1 MFIWFQRN
9 LCLLI
14 ITGFFISCGKTTTPP
29 IPHFPIGSE
38 YPNICGTDKGFIMIW
53 YEGDK
58 HLVMSEFTGENWI
71 PKDTVV
77 SSERFFKNWADL
89 PQIFH
94 IGGDTIALS
103 WLEMSGEKTY
113 DYNVKVAMSV
123 DRGKTWS
130 DPVIPHRDGTKG
142 EHGFVSFFK
151 YLGKTG
157 IIWLD
162 SRAIMANDYNLS
174 PKGMRLYMSTI
185 NSSGNLGPEIM
196 LDDMVCECCPTSAV
210 NTIEG
215 PLIAYRD
222 RSIDEV
228 RNIQLSLINDTRLQ
242 YPVSEDGWIIPGC
255 PVNGPKMAVN
265 GDKVAI
271 VWYTAPN
278 YESKVNM
285 AFSKD
290 GGLSF
295 GTPIKID
302 NGYAIGR
309 VDVIWLDKE
318 NVIVSW
324 IEDKSGNG
332 ELILKSLN
340 AEYGSVLFQTS
351 FPINSGRGS
360 GYPKLAKTN
369 DQIFIT
375 WTKTG
380 KKTVIRSEWI
390 PVNKIFQ

>member
-1 MFIWFQRN
+1 MIGRFTRN
-9 LCLLI
+9 LFLLI
-14 ITGFFISCGKTTTPP
+14 ITGFFISCGKTTTGP
-29 IPHFPIGSE
+29 IPFSPIGSA
-38 YPNICGTDKGFIMIW
+38 YPNICETDRGFMMIW

-58 HLVMSEFTGENWI
+58 HIVMSEFTGEKWT

-94 IGGDTIALS
+94 IGNDTFALS
-103 WLEMSGEKTY
+103 WLEMSGERTY
-113 DYNVKVAMSV
+113 DYDVKVAMSV

-130 DPVIPHRDGTKG
+130 GPVIPHRDGVKG

-151 YLGKTG
+151 YLGETG
-157 IIWLD
+157 LIWLD
-162 SRAIMANDYNLS
+162 SRAMVLS
-174 PKGMRLYMSTI
+174 DVSLSSGGMRLYASTI
-185 NSSGNLGPEIM
+185 NPNGNLGPEIM

-222 RSIDEV
+222 RSMDEV
-228 RNIQLSLINDTRLQ
+228 RNIQLAFVNGTRLQ
-242 YPVSEDGWIIPGC
+242 YPINEDGWVIPGC

-271 VWYTAPN
+271 AWYTAPN
-278 YESKVNM
+278 NEPKVNM

-290 GGLSF
+290 GGISF
-295 GTPIKID
+295 GNPIQID

-309 VDVIWLDKE
+309 VDVLWLDKE
-318 NVIVSW
+318 SVIVSW
-324 IEDKSGNG
+324 LEEKSDNG

-340 AEYGSVLFQTS
+340 AENGSISFQTS

-360 GYPKLAKTN
+360 GYPKLAKT
-369 DQIFIT
+369 DDRVFIT

-380 KKTVIRSEWI
+380 KESGIQSEWI
-390 PVNKIFQ
+390 PVSKIL

>member
-1 MFIWFQRN
+1 
-9 LCLLI
+9 
-14 ITGFFISCGKTTTPP
+14 
-29 IPHFPIGSE
+29 
-38 YPNICGTDKGFIMIW
+38 MIW

-58 HLVMSEFTGENWI
+58 HIVMSEFTGEKWT

-77 SSERFFKNWADL
+77 SSELFFKNWADL
-89 PQIFH
+89 PQIYYV
-94 IGGDTIALS
+94 GSDTIALS
-103 WLEMSGEKTY
+103 WLEMSGKRTY
-113 DYNVKVAMSV
+113 DYDIKVAMSV

-130 DPVIPHRDGTKG
+130 DPVIPHRDGIKG

-151 YLGKTG
+151 YLGETG

-162 SRAIMANDYNLS
+162 SRAMMNSDHNSS
-174 PKGMRLYMSTI
+174 PGGMRLYASTI
-185 NSSGNLGPEIM
+185 DPNGNLGPEIM

-222 RSIDEV
+222 RSINDV
-228 RNIQLSLINDTRLQ
+228 RNIKLAFVNDTRSQ
-242 YPVSEDGWIIPGC
+242 YSINEDMWVIPGC

-265 GDKVAI
+265 GDKIAI

-278 YESKVNM
+278 NEPKVNM
-285 AFSKD
+285 AFSQD
-290 GGLSF
+290 GGISF
-295 GTPIKID
+295 GDPIKID

-309 VDVIWLDKE
+309 VDVLWLEKKS
-318 NVIVSW
+318 VMVSW
-324 IEDKSGNG
+324 LEEKSDNG

-340 AEYGSVLFQTS
+340 AENGSISFQTS

-360 GYPKLAKTN
+360 GYPKLAKTD

-380 KKTVIRSEWI
+380 KKTEIQSEWI
-390 PVNKIFQ
+390 PVSKIL

>member
-1 MFIWFQRN
+1 MIGRFTRN
-9 LCLLI
+9 LFLLI
-14 ITGFFISCGKTTTPP
+14 ITGFFISCGKTTTGP
-29 IPHFPIGSE
+29 IPFSPIGSA
-38 YPNICGTDKGFIMIW
+38 YPNICETDRGFMMIW

-58 HLVMSEFTGENWI
+58 HIVMSEFTGEKWT

-94 IGGDTIALS
+94 IGNDTFALS
-103 WLEMSGEKTY
+103 WLEMSGERTY
-113 DYNVKVAMSV
+113 DYDVKVAMSV

-130 DPVIPHRDGTKG
+130 DPVIPHRDGVKG

-151 YLGKTG
+151 YLGETG
-157 IIWLD
+157 LIWLD
-162 SRAIMANDYNLS
+162 SRAMVPSDVSLS
-174 PKGMRLYMSTI
+174 SGGMRLYASTI
-185 NSSGNLGPEIM
+185 NPNGNLGPEIM

-222 RSIDEV
+222 RTMDEV
-228 RNIQLSLINDTRLQ
+228 RNIQLAFVNGTRLQ
-242 YPVSEDGWIIPGC
+242 YPINEDGWVIPGC

-271 VWYTAPN
+271 AWYTAPN
-278 YESKVNM
+278 NEPKVNM

-290 GGLSF
+290 GGISF
-295 GTPIKID
+295 GNPIQID

-309 VDVIWLDKE
+309 VDVLWLDKE
-318 NVIVSW
+318 SVIVSW
-324 IEDKSGNG
+324 LEEKSDNG

-340 AEYGSVLFQTS
+340 AENGSISFQTS

-360 GYPKLAKTN
+360 GYPKLAKT
-369 DQIFIT
+369 DDRVFIT

-380 KKTVIRSEWI
+380 KESGIQSEWI
-390 PVNKIFQ
+390 PVSQIL

>member
-1 MFIWFQRN
+1 MIGRFTRN
-9 LCLLI
+9 LFLLI
-14 ITGFFISCGKTTTPP
+14 ITGFFISCGKTTPGP
-29 IPHFPIGSE
+29 IPFSPIGSA
-38 YPNICGTDKGFIMIW
+38 YPNICETDRGFMMIW

-58 HLVMSEFTGENWI
+58 HIVMSEFTGEKWT

-94 IGGDTIALS
+94 IGNDTFALS
-103 WLEMSGEKTY
+103 WLEMSGERTY
-113 DYNVKVAMSV
+113 DYDVKVAMSV

-130 DPVIPHRDGTKG
+130 DPVIPHRDGVKG

-151 YLGKTG
+151 YLGETG
-157 IIWLD
+157 LIWLD
-162 SRAIMANDYNLS
+162 SRAMVPSDVSLS
-174 PKGMRLYMSTI
+174 SGGMRLYASTI
-185 NSSGNLGPEIM
+185 NPNGNLGPEIM

-222 RSIDEV
+222 RSMDEV
-228 RNIQLSLINDTRLQ
+228 RNIQLAFVNGTRLQ
-242 YPVSEDGWIIPGC
+242 YPINEDGWVIPGC

-271 VWYTAPN
+271 AWFTAPN
-278 YESKVNM
+278 NEPKVNM

-290 GGLSF
+290 GGISF
-295 GTPIKID
+295 GNPIQID

-309 VDVIWLDKE
+309 VDVLWLDKE
-318 NVIVSW
+318 SVIVSW
-324 IEDKSGNG
+324 LEEKSDNG

-340 AEYGSVLFQTS
+340 AENGSISFQTS

-360 GYPKLAKTN
+360 GYPKLAKT
-369 DQIFIT
+369 DDRVFIT

-380 KKTVIRSEWI
+380 KESGIQSEWI
-390 PVNKIFQ
+390 PVSKIL

>member
-1 MFIWFQRN
+1 MIGRFTRN
-9 LCLLI
+9 LFLLI
-14 ITGFFISCGKTTTPP
+14 ITGFFISCGKTTTGP
-29 IPHFPIGSE
+29 IPFSPIGSA
-38 YPNICGTDKGFIMIW
+38 YPNICETDRGFMMIW

-58 HLVMSEFTGENWI
+58 HIVMSEFTGEKWT

-94 IGGDTIALS
+94 IGNDTFALS
-103 WLEMSGEKTY
+103 WLEMSGERTY
-113 DYNVKVAMSV
+113 DYDVKVAMSV

-130 DPVIPHRDGTKG
+130 DPVIPHRDGVKG

-151 YLGKTG
+151 YLGETG
-157 IIWLD
+157 LIWLD
-162 SRAIMANDYNLS
+162 SRAMVPSDVSLS
-174 PKGMRLYMSTI
+174 SGGMRLYASTI
-185 NSSGNLGPEIM
+185 NPNGNLGPEIM

-222 RSIDEV
+222 RSMDEV
-228 RNIQLSLINDTRLQ
+228 RNIQLAFVNGTRLQ
-242 YPVSEDGWIIPGC
+242 YPINEDGWVIPGC

-271 VWYTAPN
+271 AWYTAPN
-278 YESKVNM
+278 NEPKVNM

-290 GGLSF
+290 GGISF
-295 GTPIKID
+295 GNPIQID

-309 VDVIWLDKE
+309 VDVLWLDKE
-318 NVIVSW
+318 SVIVSW
-324 IEDKSGNG
+324 LEEKSDNG

-340 AEYGSVLFQTS
+340 AENGSISFQTS

-360 GYPKLAKTN
+360 GYPKLAKT
-369 DQIFIT
+369 DDRVFIT

-380 KKTVIRSEWI
+380 KESGIQSEWI
-390 PVNKIFQ
+390 PVSKIL

>member
-1 MFIWFQRN
+1 MIVRFTRN
-9 LCLLI
+9 LLLLI
-14 ITGFFISCGKTTTPP
+14 ITGFFISCGKTTTLP
-29 IPHFPIGSE
+29 IPHFPIGSA
-38 YPNICGTDKGFIMIW
+38 YPNICETDRGFMMIW

-58 HLVMSEFTGENWI
+58 HIVMSEFTGEKWT

-94 IGGDTIALS
+94 IGSDTFALS
-103 WLEMSGEKTY
+103 WLEMSGERTY
-113 DYNVKVAMSV
+113 DYDVKVAMSV

-130 DPVIPHRDGTKG
+130 DPVIPHRDGVKG

-151 YLGKTG
+151 YLGETG
-157 IIWLD
+157 LIWLD
-162 SRAIMANDYNLS
+162 SRAMVPSDVSLS
-174 PKGMRLYMSTI
+174 SGGMRLYASTI
-185 NSSGNLGPEIM
+185 NPNGNLGPEIM

-222 RSIDEV
+222 RTMDEV
-228 RNIQLSLINDTRLQ
+228 RNIQLAFVNGTRLQ
-242 YPVSEDGWIIPGC
+242 YPINEDGWVIPGC

-271 VWYTAPN
+271 AWYTAPN
-278 YESKVNM
+278 NEPKVNM

-290 GGLSF
+290 GGISF
-295 GTPIKID
+295 GNPIQID

-309 VDVIWLDKE
+309 VDVLWLDKE
-318 NVIVSW
+318 SVIVSW
-324 IEDKSGNG
+324 LEEKSDNG

-340 AEYGSVLFQTS
+340 AENGSISFQTS

-360 GYPKLAKTN
+360 GYPKLAKT
-369 DQIFIT
+369 DDRVFIT

-380 KKTVIRSEWI
+380 KESGIQSEWI
-390 PVNKIFQ
+390 PVSQIL

>member
-1 MFIWFQRN
+1 MIGRFTRN
-9 LCLLI
+9 LFLLI
-14 ITGFFISCGKTTTPP
+14 ITGFFISCGKTTTGP
-29 IPHFPIGSE
+29 IPFSPIGSA
-38 YPNICGTDKGFIMIW
+38 YPNICETDRGFMMIW

-58 HLVMSEFTGENWI
+58 HIVMSEFTGEKWT

-94 IGGDTIALS
+94 IGNDTFALS
-103 WLEMSGEKTY
+103 WLEMSGERTY
-113 DYNVKVAMSV
+113 DYDVKVAMSV

-130 DPVIPHRDGTKG
+130 DPVIPHRDGVKG

-151 YLGKTG
+151 YLGETG
-157 IIWLD
+157 LIWLD
-162 SRAIMANDYNLS
+162 SRAMVPSDVSLS
-174 PKGMRLYMSTI
+174 SGGMRLYASTI
-185 NSSGNLGPEIM
+185 NPNGNLGPEIM

-222 RSIDEV
+222 RSMDEV
-228 RNIQLSLINDTRLQ
+228 RNIQLAFVNGTRLQ
-242 YPVSEDGWIIPGC
+242 YPINEDGWVIPGC

-271 VWYTAPN
+271 AWFTAPN
-278 YESKVNM
+278 NEPKVNM

-290 GGLSF
+290 GGISF
-295 GTPIKID
+295 GNPIQID

-309 VDVIWLDKE
+309 VDVLWLDKE
-318 NVIVSW
+318 SVIVSW
-324 IEDKSGNG
+324 LEEKSDNG

-340 AEYGSVLFQTS
+340 AENGSISFQTS

-360 GYPKLAKTN
+360 GYPKLAKT
-369 DQIFIT
+369 DDRVFIT

-380 KKTVIRSEWI
+380 KESGIQSEWI
-390 PVNKIFQ
+390 PVSQIL

>member
-1 MFIWFQRN
+1 MIIRSPRN
-9 LCLLI
+9 LLLLI

-29 IPHFPIGSE
+29 RPHFPIGSA
-38 YPNICGTDKGFIMIW
+38 YPNICETDRGFIMIW
-53 YEGDK
+53 YEGNK
-58 HLVMSEFTGENWI
+58 HIVMSEFTGEKWT

-77 SSERFFKNWADL
+77 SSEHFFKNWADL
-89 PQIFH
+89 PQIYYV
-94 IGGDTIALS
+94 GGDTIALS
-103 WLEMSGEKTY
+103 WLEMSGERTY
-113 DYNVKVAMSV
+113 DYDIKVVMSV

-130 DPVIPHRDGTKG
+130 DPVIPHRDGIKG

-151 YLGKTG
+151 YLGETG

-162 SRAIMANDYNLS
+162 SRAMMTSDHSLS
-174 PKGMRLYMSTI
+174 SGGMRLYASTI
-185 NSSGNLGPEIM
+185 DPNGNLGPEIM

-210 NTIEG
+210 NTIKG

-222 RSIDEV
+222 RSINDV
-228 RNIQLSLINDTRLQ
+228 RNIQLAFVNDTRLQ
-242 YPVSEDGWIIPGC
+242 YPINEDRWVIPGC
-255 PVNGPKMAVN
+255 PVNGPKLAVN

-278 YESKVNM
+278 NEPKVNM
-285 AFSKD
+285 AFSQD
-290 GGLSF
+290 GGISF
-295 GTPIKID
+295 GDPIKID

-309 VDVIWLDKE
+309 VDVLWLEKKS
-318 NVIVSW
+318 VMVSW
-324 IEDKSGNG
+324 LEEKSDNG

-340 AEYGSVLFQTS
+340 AENGSILFQTS

-360 GYPKLAKTN
+360 GYPKLAKTD

-380 KKTVIRSEWI
+380 KKTEIQSEWI
-390 PVNKIFQ
+390 PVSKIL

>member
-1 MFIWFQRN
+1 MIVRFTRN
-9 LCLLI
+9 LLLLI
-14 ITGFFISCGKTTTPP
+14 ITGFFISCGKTTTLP
-29 IPHFPIGSE
+29 IPHFPIGSA
-38 YPNICGTDKGFIMIW
+38 YPNICETDRGFMMIW

-58 HLVMSEFTGENWI
+58 HIVMSEFTGEKWT

-94 IGGDTIALS
+94 IGSDTFALS
-103 WLEMSGEKTY
+103 WLEMSGKRTY
-113 DYNVKVAMSV
+113 DYDVKVAMSV

-130 DPVIPHRDGTKG
+130 DPVIPHRDGIKG

-151 YLGKTG
+151 YLGETG
-157 IIWLD
+157 LIWLD
-162 SRAIMANDYNLS
+162 SRAMMTSDVSLS
-174 PKGMRLYMSTI
+174 SGGMRLYASTI
-185 NSSGNLGPEIM
+185 NPNGILGPEIM

-222 RSIDEV
+222 RSTDDV
-228 RNIQLSLINDTRLQ
+228 RNIQLTFVNDTRLQ
-242 YPVSEDGWIIPGC
+242 SSINKDGWVIPGC

-278 YESKVNM
+278 NEPKVNI

-290 GGLSF
+290 GGISF
-295 GTPIKID
+295 GNPIKID
-302 NGYAIGR
+302 NGSAIGR
-309 VDVIWLDKE
+309 VDVLWLDKE
-318 NVIVSW
+318 SVIVSW
-324 IEDKSGNG
+324 LEEKSDNG

-340 AEYGSVLFQTS
+340 AENGSILFQTS

-360 GYPKLAKTN
+360 GYPKLAKT
-369 DQIFIT
+369 DDRVFIT

-380 KKTVIRSEWI
+380 KKTGIQSAWI
-390 PVNKIFQ
+390 PISKIL

>member
-1 MFIWFQRN
+1 MIGRFTRN
-9 LCLLI
+9 LFLLI
-14 ITGFFISCGKTTTPP
+14 ITGFFISCGKTTTGP
-29 IPHFPIGSE
+29 IPFSPIGSA
-38 YPNICGTDKGFIMIW
+38 YPNICETDRGFMMIW

-58 HLVMSEFTGENWI
+58 HIVMSEFTGEKWT

-94 IGGDTIALS
+94 IGNDTFALS
-103 WLEMSGEKTY
+103 WLEMSGERTY
-113 DYNVKVAMSV
+113 DYDVKVAMSV

-130 DPVIPHRDGTKG
+130 DPVIPHRDGVKG

-151 YLGKTG
+151 YLGETG
-157 IIWLD
+157 LIWLD
-162 SRAIMANDYNLS
+162 SRAMVPSDVSLS
-174 PKGMRLYMSTI
+174 SGGMRLYASTI
-185 NSSGNLGPEIM
+185 NPNGNLGPEIM

-222 RSIDEV
+222 RSMDEV
-228 RNIQLSLINDTRLQ
+228 RNIQLAFVNGTRLQ
-242 YPVSEDGWIIPGC
+242 YPINEDGWVIPGC

-278 YESKVNM
+278 YEPKVNM

-290 GGLSF
+290 GGISF
-295 GTPIKID
+295 GNPIQID

-309 VDVIWLDKE
+309 VDVLWLDKE
-318 NVIVSW
+318 SVIVSW
-324 IEDKSGNG
+324 LEEKSDNG

-340 AEYGSVLFQTS
+340 AENGSISFQTS

-360 GYPKLAKTN
+360 GYPKLAKT
-369 DQIFIT
+369 DDRVFIT

-380 KKTVIRSEWI
+380 KESGIQSEWI
-390 PVNKIFQ
+390 PVSKIL

>member
-1 MFIWFQRN
+1 MIIRFLRN
-9 LCLLI
+9 LFLLI
-14 ITGFFISCGKTTTPP
+14 ITGFFISCGKTTTGP
-29 IPHFPIGSE
+29 IPFSPIGSA
-38 YPNICGTDKGFIMIW
+38 YPNICETDRGFMMIW

-58 HLVMSEFTGENWI
+58 HIVMSEFTGENWT

-94 IGGDTIALS
+94 IGNDTFALS
-103 WLEMSGEKTY
+103 WLEMSGERTY
-113 DYNVKVAMSV
+113 DYDVKVAMSV

-130 DPVIPHRDGTKG
+130 DPVIPHRDGVKG

-151 YLGKTG
+151 YLGETG

-162 SRAIMANDYNLS
+162 SRAMVPSDVSLS
-174 PKGMRLYMSTI
+174 SGGMRLYASTI
-185 NSSGNLGPEIM
+185 NPNGNLGPEIM

-222 RSIDEV
+222 RSMDEV
-228 RNIQLSLINDTRLQ
+228 RNIQLAFVNGTRLQ
-242 YPVSEDGWIIPGC
+242 YPLNEDGWVIPGC

-271 VWYTAPN
+271 AWYTAPN
-278 YESKVNM
+278 NEPKVNM

-290 GGLSF
+290 GGISF
-295 GTPIKID
+295 CNPIQID

-309 VDVIWLDKE
+309 VDVLWLDKE
-318 NVIVSW
+318 SVIVSW
-324 IEDKSGNG
+324 LEEKSDNG

-340 AEYGSVLFQTS
+340 AENGSISFQTS

-360 GYPKLAKTN
+360 GYPKLAKT
-369 DQIFIT
+369 DDRVFIT

-380 KKTVIRSEWI
+380 KESGIQSEWI
-390 PVNKIFQ
+390 PVSKIL

>member
-1 MFIWFQRN
+1 MIVRFTRN
-9 LCLLI
+9 LLLLI
-14 ITGFFISCGKTTTPP
+14 ITGFFISCGKTTTLP
-29 IPHFPIGSE
+29 IPHFPIGSA
-38 YPNICGTDKGFIMIW
+38 YPNICETDRGFMMIW

-58 HLVMSEFTGENWI
+58 HIVMSEFTGEKWT

-94 IGGDTIALS
+94 IGSDTFALS
-103 WLEMSGEKTY
+103 WLEMSGERTY
-113 DYNVKVAMSV
+113 DYDVKVAMSV

-130 DPVIPHRDGTKG
+130 DPVIPHRDGVKG

-151 YLGKTG
+151 YLGETG
-157 IIWLD
+157 LIWLD
-162 SRAIMANDYNLS
+162 SRAMVPSDVSLS
-174 PKGMRLYMSTI
+174 SGGMRLYASTI
-185 NSSGNLGPEIM
+185 NPNGNLGPEIM

-222 RSIDEV
+222 RSMDEV
-228 RNIQLSLINDTRLQ
+228 RNIQLAFVNGTRLQ
-242 YPVSEDGWIIPGC
+242 YPINEDGWVIPGC

-271 VWYTAPN
+271 AWFTAPN
-278 YESKVNM
+278 NEPKVNM

-290 GGLSF
+290 GGISF
-295 GTPIKID
+295 GNPIQID

-309 VDVIWLDKE
+309 VDVLWLDKE
-318 NVIVSW
+318 SVIVSW
-324 IEDKSGNG
+324 LEEKSDNG

-340 AEYGSVLFQTS
+340 AENGSISFQTS

-360 GYPKLAKTN
+360 GYPKLAKT
-369 DQIFIT
+369 DDRVFIT

-380 KKTVIRSEWI
+380 KESGIQSEWI
-390 PVNKIFQ
+390 PVSKIL